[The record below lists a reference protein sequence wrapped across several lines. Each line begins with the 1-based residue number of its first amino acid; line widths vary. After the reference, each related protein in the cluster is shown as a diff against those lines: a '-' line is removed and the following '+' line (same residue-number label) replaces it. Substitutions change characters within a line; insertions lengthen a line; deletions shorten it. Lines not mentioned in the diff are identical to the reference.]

1 MIQSVP
7 DLVAASSTNSLYTLL
22 CISTAETASAPLVE
36 ADESVMYV
44 DVPVV
49 TTEVFGLTF
58 CSVGSVLAPPLN
70 CGMFEYPS
78 SATASAV
85 TSSPCSTLISVMPP
99 NRPPVP
105 TTVSDEAPLNG
116 EQAGTPLLCVT
127 AAAVAPIRLP
137 ISMIST

>member
-1 MIQSVP
+1 MP
-7 DLVAASSTNSLYTLL
+7 F
-22 CISTAETASAPLVE
+22 
-36 ADESVMYV
+36 
-44 DVPVV
+44 V

-70 CGMFEYPS
+70 CAMFEYPS

-85 TSSPCSTLISVMPP
+85 MSSPCSTLINVTPP

-105 TTVSDEAPLNG
+105 GIVSAEAPLNG
-116 EQAGTPLLCVT
+116 EQDGTPLLCVT